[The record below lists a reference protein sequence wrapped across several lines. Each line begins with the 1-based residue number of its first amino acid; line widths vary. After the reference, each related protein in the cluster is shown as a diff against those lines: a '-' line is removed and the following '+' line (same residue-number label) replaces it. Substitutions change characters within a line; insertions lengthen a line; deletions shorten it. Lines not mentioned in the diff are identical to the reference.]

1 MVVVVVVDKQME
13 EAEDVDRTVEVVQ
26 KGMEVEE
33 QKGLV
38 VVVDDTDVVAVQ
50 KDQVEVEVEG
60 VQKVGVALENLVE
73 EDQVGLDSSDASL
86 G

>member
-1 MVVVVVVDKQME
+1 MVVVVVDKQME